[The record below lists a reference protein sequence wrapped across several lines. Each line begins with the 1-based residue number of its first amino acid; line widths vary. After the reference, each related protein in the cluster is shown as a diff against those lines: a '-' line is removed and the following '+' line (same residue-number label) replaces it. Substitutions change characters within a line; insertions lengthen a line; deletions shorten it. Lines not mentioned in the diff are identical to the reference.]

1 MRTGEPPPT
10 VGDVL
15 SALATGLWTWDS
27 AAGTVTLDA
36 EAARLMGLPAEP
48 TTLTQAGARSR
59 LHPVDW
65 NEIVSVVQLAVAEDT
80 LAEVRIR
87 VMDDRGRV
95 IRTIRSRSK
104 PTFDPVRKSFELIG
118 TIQEVTEPSPQTAAR
133 APSVTGDWRRSREAF
148 LLDAG
153 RALAEARSTTEVLR
167 VAAGLAM
174 PGFSPDGLAVF
185 GVEADRLTVIGHH
198 GHNQGDEGPFTHMP
212 LETDYPAAEVVRTGR
227 AVYLSSPEDY
237 KARYPT
243 AWPLAEQFGRQSW
256 AFLPLTVAGRTM
268 GAWMAGFTHPVT
280 FTPDERSVLTTV
292 ARMLAQALSRAG
304 AAETEREL
312 TDGLQR
318 TMLPTLGPEIPG
330 MSVAARYVPTGGGL
344 QVGGDWYDMIALPS
358 GRFALVIGD
367 VQGHDVRAAG
377 LMGQLRIAL
386 RAYASE
392 GHRPDAVLSRASR
405 FLHGIT
411 NTDEDAYADLR
422 FATCLYIEVD
432 PVSGVLDIARAG
444 HPDPVV
450 RMADGTVL
458 VRPTPGGLPL
468 GIDPDADYPTT
479 RLVLE
484 PGETMLLCTDGLI
497 ETGGHDLDTGWR
509 RIRTILES
517 FDARPYEGEG
527 EDEGEDEGDGGPEAG
542 RVGAERLIAER
553 LSTERLS
560 TDRLSTE
567 GREVGGLDDGGLIVE
582 GRYGDGRSSG
592 GQGAD
597 GRGALGQGAGGRGV
611 DDRGVDGR
619 GALGRGVDG
628 LRRGG
633 HRTGGDEARGPEPVR
648 VETSHLEPG
657 TPAAGAPEP
666 AALTPHRPEPSG
678 ATPSQPERA
687 APTPTPQVAGDP
699 TPGHPEHD
707 DRIPAHPEPTGL
719 APRRPQSA
727 PLVSAR
733 LEAVGLAP
741 GRLEALADALV
752 QGVHGPS
759 SHHTPGPLAD
769 RREDDIAMLLL
780 CRESEGCGCGDTTA
794 VRPPVRRTA
803 LTIAQAEPERIAGA
817 RQQVRE
823 LLHDWNCGD
832 QVDSAVLLVSEMLT
846 NVLVHTDADALLVA
860 EMTGDGGKRRMR
872 IEVTDASDDLPHK
885 RHPGELASS
894 GRGLVLM
901 DMLAD
906 AWGVDPRGEG
916 KSIWFE
922 LYETAPP
929 DGAGANGG
937 STR

>member
-1 MRTGEPPPT
+1 M
-10 VGDVL
+10 GDVL

-36 EAARLMGLPAEP
+36 EAARLLGLPTEP
-48 TTLTQAGARSR
+48 TTLTQAGARAR

-95 IRTIRSRSK
+95 LRTVRSRSK
-104 PTFDPVRKSFELIG
+104 PTFDPVHKSFELIG
-118 TIQEVTEPSPQTAAR
+118 TIQEVAEPSPATAAR

-153 RALAEARSTTEVLR
+153 RALAEARSTAEVLR

-198 GHNQGDEGPFTHMP
+198 GHNQGAEGPFTHMP

-227 AVYLSSPEDY
+227 AVYLSSPEGY

-243 AWPLAEQFGRQSW
+243 AWPLAEQFNRQSW

-392 GHRPDAVLSRASR
+392 GHPPDAVLSRASR

-411 NTDEDAYADLR
+411 NSSADALADLR
-422 FATCLYIEVD
+422 FATCLYVEVD

-444 HPDPVV
+444 HPDPVI

-517 FDARPYEGEG
+517 FDPSPQGTAATPTGTGTGDGAEAGAAAGEGRSLVEGLEGEG
-527 EDEGEDEGDGGPEAG
+527 LGGEGLGGEG
-542 RVGAERLIAER
+542 
-553 LSTERLS
+553 S
-560 TDRLSTE
+560 
-567 GREVGGLDDGGLIVE
+567 
-582 GRYGDGRSSG
+582 
-592 GQGAD
+592 GAD
-597 GRGALGQGAGGRGV
+597 GVEADRLAAGGGAGAGGGGGGGGGGANSVGPLV
-611 DDRGVDGR
+611 DMDTSR
-619 GALGRGVDG
+619 L
-628 LRRGG
+628 
-633 HRTGGDEARGPEPVR
+633 
-648 VETSHLEPG
+648 ETPTL
-657 TPAAGAPEP
+657 AAGAAQRGAVTPNGSEPGDLTPRRPEPGDLAPGQPGQPAPGDGAPKAPRQTPLAP
-666 AALTPHRPEPSG
+666 AALPPARPEP
-678 ATPSQPERA
+678 
-687 APTPTPQVAGDP
+687 
-699 TPGHPEHD
+699 
-707 DRIPAHPEPTGL
+707 
-719 APRRPQSA
+719 
-727 PLVSAR
+727 
-733 LEAVGLAP
+733 VGLAP

-780 CRESEGCGCGDTTA
+780 CRESEGCDRDDASA

-823 LLHDWNCGD
+823 LLHDWNCDD
-832 QVDSAVLLVSEMLT
+832 QVDSAVLLVSETLT

-860 EMTGDGGKRRMR
+860 EMTGESGRRRMR
-872 IEVTDASDDLPHK
+872 VEVTDASDALPHK

-906 AWGVDPRGEG
+906 AWGVDPRGDG

-922 LYETAPP
+922 LHETTPP
-929 DGAGANGG
+929 DGSDGRLP
-937 STR
+937 S